1 MNRSEGLESQDGF
14 KKPIISLIFLS
25 FWDFLAFVLNGIL
38 QPQVFPANHRETHSS
53 KKNSVTVTWVMST
66 QAVNFQ
72 ATKYILVQDKTET
85 KWLKHTKIKRDLCL
99 TKNVIRRWDTIL

>member
-1 MNRSEGLESQDGF
+1 MIFDEFSFSC
-14 KKPIISLIFLS
+14 ISYLSTNLKLIE
-25 FWDFLAFVLNGIL
+25 WNL
-38 QPQVFPANHRETHSS
+38 QPQVFLANHGEKHSS

-85 KWLKHTKIKRDLCL
+85 KWLKHTKIKRDLC
-99 TKNVIRRWDTIL
+99 